1 MNILI
6 PLGNF
11 LGAAVGPLANR
22 VLSSLGLGYLSY
34 AAVTIVMEQA
44 IQFAKDHY
52 LGLPSA
58 VMGLAGLAGIGE
70 GLGIISAAMLFRVS
84 FNAQRKV
91 IGVLNK

>member
-1 MNILI
+1 MNVLA
-6 PLGNF
+6 PLGDF
-11 LGAAVGPLANR
+11 LDRVVGPLAKR
-22 VLSSLGLGYLSY
+22 VFSSLGLGYLSY
-34 AAVTIVMEQA
+34 QAVTLIMEQA

-52 LGLPSA
+52 LGLPSD

-70 GLGIISAAMLFRVS
+70 GLGIISAAMLFRVG